1 MNLPDASC
9 PPGLPFL
16 DFLGLY
22 LDPGGLDLAHLM
34 VARGW
39 VCLSGTSSEGRR
51 VWEAP
56 SWSFCWQESLCR
68 EGTNPLESTQLTSFS
83 RTTKAQTPMPLV
95 QFLPPGPHA
104 WSPVEIP
111 NS

>member
-34 VARGW
+34 VAGGW
-39 VCLSGTSSEGRR
+39 VCLSGTSGQGRS

-56 SWSFCWQESLCR
+56 SWSFLLAGESLQR
-68 EGTNPLESTQLTSFS
+68 GNQSSGEHTADKFQQDN
-83 RTTKAQTPMPLV
+83 
-95 QFLPPGPHA
+95 
-104 WSPVEIP
+104 
-111 NS
+111 